1 MNIIKGKAAIEK
13 AIASIAGRGKKL
25 DEDIHKA
32 GVACLAHASEHG
44 DTSLLDSLVAAMPR
58 GSRKLALV
66 EWALAYGQ
74 VVVLDKKTAKD
85 TGRTFGLDRTKT
97 LDLEQAIENPWMD
110 FRAEPDPATAFDA
123 QAAVVAVLRK
133 LGKARQDGLA
143 VENQALALK
152 EARALVKAL
161 EATADDPL
169 DTVE

>member
-1 MNIIKGKAAIEK
+1 MQIIKGKAAIEK
-13 AIASIAGRGKKL
+13 AIAPIASRGKKL

-44 DTSLLDSLVAAMPR
+44 DTTLLDKLVNAMPR

-66 EWALAYGQ
+66 EWALAFGQ

-85 TGRTFGLDRTKT
+85 TGRVFGLDRGKK
-97 LDLEQAIENPWMD
+97 LDLDEAIAQPWMD
-110 FRAEPDPATAFDA
+110 FRPEADPATAFDA
-123 QAAVVAVLRK
+123 QAAVQSVLRK
-133 LGKARQDGLA
+133 LANARQAGLT

-152 EARALVKAL
+152 DARALVKAL
-161 EATADDPL
+161 ETTADDPL